1 VREVYLE
8 AAMDALR
15 AEFGTVLRY
24 LETAAGLEPER
35 AERLRNALLR

>member
-15 AEFGTVLRY
+15 AEFGSVARY
-24 LETAAGLEPER
+24 LETAAGLSTER
-35 AERLRNALLR
+35 VARLRDHLLG